1 MAYVSLSHFLPND
14 RHRRRKK
21 LRYRTFEDPSASVPC
36 MSTFRNEPLPSLGW
50 ILKKSEDAVSVARQQ
65 QEPIPQDMRAPV
77 CKECTTSSERLLPSN
92 LRNYENTLGLPRF
105 FEPENF
111 KDVPVAV
118 CYTYVNLDVLLK
130 LTQRDSKVGFSVVT
144 TTEGCEVNH
153 VTQGLTLC
161 SFGRA

>member
-21 LRYRTFEDPSASVPC
+21 LRYRTFEDPSASVLC

-50 ILKKSEDAVSVARQQ
+50 ILKKSEDDASEVRKSPEA
-65 QEPIPQDMRAPV
+65 IPEDKLAPK
-77 CKECTTSSERLLPSN
+77 CEECTTNKEKVLPSN

-111 KDVPVAV
+111 KDTPVAV
-118 CYTYVNLDVLLK
+118 RET
-130 LTQRDSKVGFSVVT
+130 SSFSYI
-144 TTEGCEVNH
+144 
-153 VTQGLTLC
+153 
-161 SFGRA
+161 